1 MYITRYDELAAFCER
16 AASHRVLAI
25 DTEFLREKTY
35 YPRLC
40 LIQAATDGEVALID
54 PIALED
60 LSPFAALLADE
71 TIVKVFHACSQD
83 LEVLYG
89 SLGVVPQPIFDTQVA
104 AAFIGLRQQMGYGA
118 LVEELCGVHLAKA
131 DALSDWTHRPLDQ
144 HQLEY
149 AEDDVRYLPRMY
161 DDMVARLS
169 SKNRLGWVLPEMEAL
184 VDKAA
189 VERDP
194 ELAYLHL
201 KRSSSL
207 TRKQLAIARE
217 ACAWRE
223 RVAAQR
229 DIPRRWVVSDEVIVE
244 CCHRVP
250 RDAAALHRIRG
261 TEQLNEQTAAG
272 LLRALR
278 KGTAAKAVD
287 LPHSKRRERPSPE
300 TEGAIDLMYA
310 LTRIVAKQNDIA
322 VQLLASRDD
331 LHDYLQRRPCPL
343 DSGWRHDLLAT
354 RLDGLLDGQVGLT
367 IKDGRVELL

>member
-1 MYITRYDELAAFCER
+1 MYITRYDELAAFCKR

-169 SKNRLGWVLPEMEAL
+169 SKNRLGWVLPG
-184 VDKAA
+184 
-189 VERDP
+189 
-194 ELAYLHL
+194 
-201 KRSSSL
+201 
-207 TRKQLAIARE
+207 AR
-217 ACAWRE
+217 
-223 RVAAQR
+223 
-229 DIPRRWVVSDEVIVE
+229 
-244 CCHRVP
+244 
-250 RDAAALHRIRG
+250 G
-261 TEQLNEQTAAG
+261 
-272 LLRALR
+272 
-278 KGTAAKAVD
+278 
-287 LPHSKRRERPSPE
+287 
-300 TEGAIDLMYA
+300 
-310 LTRIVAKQNDIA
+310 
-322 VQLLASRDD
+322 
-331 LHDYLQRRPCPL
+331 
-343 DSGWRHDLLAT
+343 
-354 RLDGLLDGQVGLT
+354 
-367 IKDGRVELL
+367 